1 MKNKSKDTILF
12 VFCNS
17 DVLTKISNF
26 AVGWTT
32 KKCDRDA
39 TDLPTKLIPIACPTC
54 VTLIG
59 FTPDSSI
66 LTFNLYC
73 SQDWFTC
80 YTGISWHT

>member
-1 MKNKSKDTILF
+1 M
-12 VFCNS
+12 
-17 DVLTKISNF
+17 LTEISNF

-59 FTPDSSI
+59 FTAEICSSMLENHCI
-66 LTFNLYC
+66 QFLKNYIVNSNIRYSVHFIKYELKL
-73 SQDWFTC
+73 
-80 YTGISWHT
+80 

>member
-1 MKNKSKDTILF
+1 M
-12 VFCNS
+12 
-17 DVLTKISNF
+17 LTEISNF

-59 FTPDSSI
+59 LTPDSSI
-66 LTFNLYC
+66 LTFMVWN
-73 SQDWFTC
+73 F
-80 YTGISWHT
+80 